1 MCALEWAFV
10 CENMCV
16 CAAGTKFNPFLHMW
30 KLGKRFAYFHSCHG
44 LRGWGIRMWP
54 QQIFCGHSGV
64 RKIPNLRK
72 FVEGE
77 PQTKGLK
84 TTKIN
89 EKNIKAK
96 ISHWPCA
103 ENFVLLLK
111 WMILK
116 QKFYCKDAGHFC
128 LIVAFVTRR
137 HIHKF
142 ATGLTHHLD
151 AYRSTTVQANP
162 PIWMILL
169 FSFKI
174 VSFESPKFG
183 LLQIKITD

>member
-1 MCALEWAFV
+1 MSHRQ
-10 CENMCV
+10 ND
-16 CAAGTKFNPFLHMW
+16 W
-30 KLGKRFAYFHSCHG
+30 KL
-44 LRGWGIRMWP
+44 
-54 QQIFCGHSGV
+54 
-64 RKIPNLRK
+64 PNLMK
-72 FVEGE
+72 
-77 PQTKGLK
+77 
-84 TTKIN
+84 
-89 EKNIKAK
+89 KNIKAK
-96 ISHWPCA
+96 ISHWSCA
-103 ENFVLLLK
+103 DNFLLLLK

-183 LLQIKITD
+183 LLQIKITDWASEKSAANKAYLMSFKKLQMLSESPVKRFFV